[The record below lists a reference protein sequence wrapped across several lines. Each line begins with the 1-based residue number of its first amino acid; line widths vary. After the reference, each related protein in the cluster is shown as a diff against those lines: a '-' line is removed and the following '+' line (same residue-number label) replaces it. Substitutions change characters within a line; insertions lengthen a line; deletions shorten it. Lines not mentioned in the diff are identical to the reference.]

1 MATRRILASGAA
13 VALLL
18 MGALPVSG
26 ATPPNRYAVTVL
38 QTNGTDPD
46 LVNGWGISRGPGT
59 PWWVADNHTDKST
72 LYNGAGTKLGLVVTI
87 PGGAPTG
94 TVFNGNA
101 AEFNGDNFLFDSEAG
116 IVSGWRN
123 ALGTT
128 AEVGADRSGVG
139 AVYKGLAIASWNGAD
154 YLYATDFHNG
164 RIDVFNSSYV
174 LQHWSHKF
182 RDPSLPSHYAP
193 FGIQNLNGIIFV
205 TYAKQVKGSDDEKD
219 GLGLGFVDAFLA
231 NGQFLSRVATRG
243 PLNAPWGLAWA
254 PDGFG
259 KFSGDVL
266 IGNFGNGRILAY
278 HWTGKKWAFDG
289 TLRKPNHVPVSIH
302 GLWGIAFGGGTANNG
317 PVNTLFYAAGP
328 NHEAGGAFGT
338 ITVAP

>member
-1 MATRRILASGAA
+1 MRFADGHGRVGSCASGAA

-18 MGALPVSG
+18 MGAIPAS
-26 ATPPNRYAVTVL
+26 ASAPANRYAVTVL

-116 IVSGWRN
+116 IVSGWRG

-128 AEVGADRSGVG
+128 AEVGADRSAKG
-139 AVYKGLAIASWNGAD
+139 AVYKGLAIAAWNGAD

-164 RIDVFNSSYV
+164 RIDVFNSAYV
-174 LQHWSHKF
+174 LQNFPHKF
-182 RDPSLPSHYAP
+182 HDPGLPKHYAP
-193 FGIQNLNGIIFV
+193 FGIQTLNGI
-205 TYAKQVKGSDDEKD
+205 D
-219 GLGLGFVDAFLA
+219 
-231 NGQFLSRVATRG
+231 
-243 PLNAPWGLAWA
+243 
-254 PDGFG
+254 
-259 KFSGDVL
+259 
-266 IGNFGNGRILAY
+266 
-278 HWTGKKWAFDG
+278 
-289 TLRKPNHVPVSIH
+289 LRD
-302 GLWGIAFGGGTANNG
+302 LR
-317 PVNTLFYAAGP
+317 
-328 NHEAGGAFGT
+328 EAG
-338 ITVAP
+338 VRQ